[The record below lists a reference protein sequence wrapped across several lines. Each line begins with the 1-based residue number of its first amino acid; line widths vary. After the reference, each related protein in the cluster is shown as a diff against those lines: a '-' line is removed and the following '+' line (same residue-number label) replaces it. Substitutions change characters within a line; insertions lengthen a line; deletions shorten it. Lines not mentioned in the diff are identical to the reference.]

1 MSIINKIKQILK
13 LTRIEH
19 SLILIIAVISGE
31 IIVLKHLPDFYLL
44 ILSLI
49 TPVFIS
55 MSAFAINDYFDVKTD
70 RENKIDR
77 PIVTGAIKKTNALL
91 ISLICLFI
99 GIFSS
104 FFINMNAFAIAIFFG
119 LISILYSYKLKDVF
133 LIGNIFI
140 GISMAIPF
148 IFGNYVVS
156 NNISISI
163 VFISIL
169 ILFAGVAREIH
180 GMIRDYKGDNK
191 IRKTKNI
198 VKYIGIKNSALLSFC
213 LYLIAIFIS
222 IYLFLFN
229 QQFKFNIFYL
239 IPILI
244 ADFLLIYINVI
255 YLEIGFKAKTKI
267 NIKNIKKF
275 YNVSRNLSL
284 IAMTIALIGF
294 IIASLIFLPL

>member
-1 MSIINKIKQILK
+1 MSFINQILK

-31 IIVLKHLPDFYLL
+31 IIVLKHLPDLYLL

-49 TPVFIS
+49 TPIFIS

-70 RENKIDR
+70 KINKKNR
-77 PIVTGAIKKTNALL
+77 PIVTGAIKKSNALI
-91 ISLICLFI
+91 ISLICLTI
-99 GIFSS
+99 GLTTS
-104 FFINMNAFAIAIFFG
+104 FFINMNAFIIAIIFG
-119 LISILYSYKLKDVF
+119 FVAILYSYKLKDIF

-140 GISMAIPF
+140 GLSMAIPF

-156 NNISISI
+156 NNISINI
-163 VFISIL
+163 IFISIL
-169 ILFAGVAREIH
+169 ILFAGIAREIN
-180 GMIRDYKGDNK
+180 GMVRDYEGDNK

-198 VKYIGIKNSALLSFC
+198 IKYIGIVNSTILSFC
-213 LYLIAIFIS
+213 LYLVAIFIS

-229 QQFKFNIFYL
+229 KQFEFNIFYL

-244 ADFLLIYINVI
+244 ADLLIIYISII
-255 YLEIGFKAKTKI
+255 YLKI
-267 NIKNIKKF
+267 NFKIKINKKKIDNF

-284 IAMTIALIGF
+284 LAMTIALIGF
-294 IIASLIFLPL
+294 IVASLIYAPL

>member
-1 MSIINKIKQILK
+1 MSFINQILK

-31 IIVLKHLPDFYLL
+31 IIVLKHLPDLYLL

-49 TPVFIS
+49 TPIFIS

-70 RENKIDR
+70 KINKKNR
-77 PIVTGAIKKTNALL
+77 PIVTGAIKKSNALI
-91 ISLICLFI
+91 ISLICLTI
-99 GIFSS
+99 GLTAS
-104 FFINMNAFAIAIFFG
+104 FFINMNAFIIAIIFG
-119 LISILYSYKLKDVF
+119 FVAILYSYKLKDIF

-140 GISMAIPF
+140 GLSMAIPF

-156 NNISISI
+156 NNISINI
-163 VFISIL
+163 IFISIL
-169 ILFAGVAREIH
+169 ILFAGIAREIN
-180 GMIRDYKGDNK
+180 GMVRDYEGDDK

-198 VKYIGIKNSALLSFC
+198 IKYIGIVNSTILSFC
-213 LYLIAIFIS
+213 LYLVAIFIS

-229 QQFKFNIFYL
+229 KQFEFNIFYL

-244 ADFLLIYINVI
+244 ADLLIIYISII
-255 YLEIGFKAKTKI
+255 YLKI
-267 NIKNIKKF
+267 NFKIKINKKKIDNF

-284 IAMTIALIGF
+284 LAMTIALIGF
-294 IIASLIFLPL
+294 IVASLIYAPL